1 MFFAPPFWQL
11 FLLELCEGGCIYL
24 VYTPLFNIYIYIYSS
39 LLNKKKEE
47 VKEKIAQ
54 SRRE

>member
-24 VYTPLFNIYIYIYSS
+24 VYTRLFNIYIYIYIYT
-39 LLNKKKEE
+39 LLYLSKKK
-47 VKEKIAQ
+47 K
-54 SRRE
+54 R